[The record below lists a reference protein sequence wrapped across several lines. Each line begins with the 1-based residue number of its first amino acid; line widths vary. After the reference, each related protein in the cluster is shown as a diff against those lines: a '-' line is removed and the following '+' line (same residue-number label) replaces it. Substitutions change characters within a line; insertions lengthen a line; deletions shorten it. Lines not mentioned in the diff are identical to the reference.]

1 MQNSYFLAAAFLY
14 FAVLLMIGLAVHRK
28 HSHQA
33 EAEFVMGGRSLN
45 FWIVAISAHAS
56 DMSVWLFMAFPMS
69 IFLFGLSQAWIAIG
83 LLGGMFLTWQLIA
96 PKLREVTEQYDC
108 YTLSSF
114 FEKRFN
120 DQSNVIRIL
129 SAVMFVVF
137 LTHYLSAG
145 MIGVGLFLESLYGM
159 NYYFSL
165 VLVLMIVVV
174 YTFFGGFVAVAWTD
188 LFQGIFLLAMIILV
202 PYIAFQQIPN
212 WDAIIEAAAAK
223 NISLNLIPD
232 DNVEFILL
240 LLLAANWG
248 LGYFGMPH
256 VLAKFMGSRNVS
268 EMNKS
273 KWIGMTWQLLVLS
286 AAIFIGL
293 IAIAFF
299 PNGLESPQLLFSEMV
314 KLLFHPFIAG
324 IVLCAVLA
332 ASLSTI
338 DSQML
343 VCASLISEDLY
354 PVFFKNVATANK
366 KLAVSRLSIVAI
378 GFIALLLSLN
388 KNTLIMSTVSYSWA
402 GLGSSFGP
410 LVLASL
416 YFKSVNRYG
425 AIAGILSGGATVM
438 VWSFINPFITHHPI
452 EPLIPGFFI
461 SSLAIG
467 TVSYFTN
474 LAKVSSEVEVPSS

>member
-14 FAVLLMIGLAVHRK
+14 FAILLLIGLVVHKK
-28 HSHQA
+28 HAKSD
-33 EAEFVMGGRSLN
+33 FVMGGRSLN

-69 IFLFGLSQAWIAIG
+69 VFLFGLSQVWIAIG
-83 LLGGMFLTWQLIA
+83 LLVGMFLTWQLIA
-96 PKLREVTEQYDC
+96 PKLREATEKYDC
-108 YTLSSF
+108 YTLSSY

-120 DQSNVIRIL
+120 DQSNSIRIL
-129 SAVMFVVF
+129 SAIMFVLF

-145 MIGVGLFLESLYGM
+145 MIGIGLFLESLYGM

-165 VLVLMIVVV
+165 VLVLMVVV
-174 YTFFGGFVAVAWTD
+174 AYTFFGGFVAVAWTD
-188 LFQGIFLLAMIILV
+188 LFQGVFLLAMIILV
-202 PYIAFQQIPN
+202 PAIAYQYIPN
-212 WDAIIEAAAAK
+212 WEAVINTAATK
-223 NISLNLIPD
+223 NISLSIIPEKPID
-232 DNVEFILL
+232 FFLL

-256 VLAKFMGSRNVS
+256 VLAKFMGSRDVK

-286 AAIFIGL
+286 AAVFIGL

-299 PNGLESPQLLFSEMV
+299 PNGLDSPQLLFSEMV
-314 KLLFHPFIAG
+314 KTLFHPFIAG

-354 PVFFKNVATANK
+354 PVFFKNTSKQAK
-366 KLAVSRLSIVAI
+366 KLIVSRLSVILI
-378 GFIALLLSLN
+378 GIIALALSLN

-416 YFKSVNRYG
+416 YFKNVNRYG
-425 AIAGILSGGATVM
+425 AIAGILTGGLTVM
-438 VWSFINPFITHHPI
+438 VWSSLNPLFTQYTI
-452 EPLIPGFFI
+452 EPLIPGFFAA
-461 SSLAIG
+461 SVAIAG
-467 TVSYFTN
+467 VSFATRTTFASN
-474 LAKVSSEVEVPSS
+474 SVPSELIAD